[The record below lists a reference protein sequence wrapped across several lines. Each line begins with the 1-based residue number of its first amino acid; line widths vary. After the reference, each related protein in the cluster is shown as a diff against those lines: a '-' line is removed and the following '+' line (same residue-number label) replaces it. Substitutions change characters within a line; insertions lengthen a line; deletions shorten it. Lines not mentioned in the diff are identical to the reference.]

1 LNTWTPDALASEA
14 RRLGGKCWRLVEAQH
29 LVSTL
34 KIIDTLAEQAVLEDL
49 LERTKPPLPPEC
61 RGLHYL
67 LASPFRYG
75 SAYPTG
81 SRFRRAGITAG
92 VFYASE
98 AAETAVAEMAF
109 YRLLFFA
116 ESPGTPWPANA
127 AELTAFSVSFGT
139 ERGLDLTAAPL
150 SADRSIWT
158 HPTHYEPCQDLCD
171 SARSAELE
179 AIRYESVRDP
189 AGRANLAL
197 LTCTAF
203 NSSRPEGRQSWRM
216 RLNASGVQALR
227 EFPNARLEY
236 PPDAFASD
244 PRIAGLAWKR

>member
-1 LNTWTPDALASEA
+1 L
-14 RRLGGKCWRLVEAQH
+14 
-29 LVSTL
+29 
-34 KIIDTLAEQAVLEDL
+34 
-49 LERTKPPLPPEC
+49 EC

-98 AAETAVAEMAF
+98 AAATAVAEMAF

-139 ERGLDLTAAPL
+139 ERGLDLTVAPL

-158 HPTHYEPCQDLCD
+158 HPTHYEPCQDLMGPVYRWGILSRQKRCCERGPD
-171 SARSAELE
+171 EASGPYNLPSTGPTTGMLPELRIAELCE
-179 AIRYESVRDP
+179 QYPFHSAPI
-189 AGRANLAL
+189 GL
-197 LTCTAF
+197 
-203 NSSRPEGRQSWRM
+203 
-216 RLNASGVQALR
+216 VQ
-227 EFPNARLEY
+227 PH
-236 PPDAFASD
+236 D
-244 PRIAGLAWKR
+244 KC